1 MTSDPAVGSDVWA
14 VHDAVFGDQ
23 DDEASWRGN
32 VWDRHAA
39 REGFRVAT
47 AYAGEVLV
55 GFAYG
60 HTGERGQWFSDRL
73 TEVLDDEVSR
83 IWVGGHFEVVTL
95 GVLEQHR
102 GAGVGRRLL
111 DILTAGLPHERW
123 LLQTTADPD
132 EPARRLYAAAGW
144 SVIGPGTGP
153 GTVVMGFRR
162 RPGSAPGCRDRSG
175 APRSP
180 ARRSPRTGSP

>member
-1 MTSDPAVGSDVWA
+1 MEDAVGDLWVGLTSDPAVGADVWA

-23 DDEASWRGN
+23 DDEVSWREH

-47 AYAGEVLV
+47 AYAGGVLV

-83 IWVGGHFEVVTL
+83 AWVGGHFEVVTL
-95 GVLEQHR
+95 GVLAQHR
-102 GAGVGRRLL
+102 GAGAGRRVL
-111 DILTAGLPHERW
+111 DTLTTGLPHDRR
-123 LLQTTADPD
+123 LLQTTADAAD
-132 EPARRLYAAAGW
+132 PARRLYAAAGW
-144 SVIGPGTGP
+144 TVIGPGTGP
-153 GTVVMGFRR
+153 DTVVMGWT
-162 RPGSAPGCRDRSG
+162 P
-175 APRSP
+175 
-180 ARRSPRTGSP
+180 